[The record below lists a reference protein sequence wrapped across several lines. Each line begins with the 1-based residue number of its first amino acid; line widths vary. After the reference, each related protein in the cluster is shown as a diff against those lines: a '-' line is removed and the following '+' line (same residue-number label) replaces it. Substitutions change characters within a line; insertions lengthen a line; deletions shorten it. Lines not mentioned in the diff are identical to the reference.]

1 MVGFKC
7 FSNELKNLELFKKAG
22 GVFTSWLH
30 VTINPLAVVVV
41 VPAARM
47 RCWQRCGLVV
57 VSGESREKVQ
67 GSGSG
72 GGEKV
77 TRCFRC
83 YVWWS
88 GLDLQ
93 TQLFVENNW
102 CKMRCYQRGGSKCSK
117 CNPTTN

>member
-1 MVGFKC
+1 MGFKC

-41 VPAARM
+41 LPAARM

-72 GGEKV
+72 GGGYKMV
-77 TRCFRC
+77 
-83 YVWWS
+83 VVKK
-88 GLDLQ
+88 LQ
-93 TQLFVENNW
+93 GVFVAT
-102 CKMRCYQRGGSKCSK
+102 CGGWTGPPDPVICGK
-117 CNPTTN
+117 